1 MGTLL
6 IVDIILCAAIEN
18 SYRNRLVSH
27 FIVGSA
33 GHPSKIA
40 NYCDST
46 KFEILLSVWRQ
57 KSSVLSAKVQ

>member
-46 KFEILLSVWRQ
+46 KSRYSCQFGVKNLQ
-57 KSSVLSAKVQ
+57 Y